1 MAVPDTKKAIKAV
14 VFDCFGVLHIDTK
27 QSLLQSLPPEVAV
40 ELHDIFQQSNYG
52 LLSRDEYVKAA
63 TSLTGQT
70 PEEFNKANTGGY
82 RLNTELI
89 DKIRELKE
97 AQYKVG
103 LLSNIGRGWINDFFD
118 KHQLHDLFD
127 VVVLSGEVG
136 MVKPQPGIYELTA
149 ERLELQPDECVFI
162 DDAPDNCAGADAVG
176 MRAIHYVSNDQCL
189 SELDRF
195 LAQAV

>member
-1 MAVPDTKKAIKAV
+1 MVAPDTENLIKAV

-52 LLSRDEYVKAA
+52 LLSRDEYVRAA

-70 PEEFNKANTGGY
+70 PEEFNEANTGGY

-97 AQYKVG
+97 AKYKVG
-103 LLSNIGRGWINDFFD
+103 LLSNIGRGWIDDFFD
-118 KHQLHDLFD
+118 KHQLRDLFD

-149 ERLELQPDECVFI
+149 ERLELQPNECVFI

-189 SELDRF
+189 RDLLRV
-195 LAQAV
+195 LA